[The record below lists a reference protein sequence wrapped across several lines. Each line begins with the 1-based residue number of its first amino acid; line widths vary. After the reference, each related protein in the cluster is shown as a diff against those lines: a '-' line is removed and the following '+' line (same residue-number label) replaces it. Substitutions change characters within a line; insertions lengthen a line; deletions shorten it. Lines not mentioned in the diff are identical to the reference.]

1 MGKSKGKIG
10 NVVTATLKG
19 QVIAKS
25 RNFSPANPKTTLQ
38 TNSRGKMSNAVMA
51 WQFLSTFLVFIAPFR
66 KSTEST
72 YNAFIRLT
80 KNSFS
85 NVIALSRALAV
96 TQLSGL
102 NFGSSNYPTMSSAVS
117 NFDSVS
123 CAWLTNGVPFE
134 QGMTLR
140 VININSLLGEN
151 VIAEH
156 QLTTVEFDLL
166 SLQVDCVQ
174 STSDFASA
182 YIYNESNNK
191 CSNVVFSVI

>member
-38 TNSRGKMSNAVMA
+38 TDSRGKMSNAVMA
-51 WQFLSTFLVFIAPFR
+51 WQFLSIYLVFIAPFR

-80 KNSFS
+80 KNSFTT
-85 NVIALSRALAV
+85 VIALSRALAV

-102 NFGSSNYPTMSSAVS
+102 NFGSSNYPTMSSAS
-117 NFDSVS
+117 AYMNTVS
-123 CAWLTNGVPFE
+123 CSWQTNGVPFE

-140 VININSLLGEN
+140 VININSNFGEH

-156 QLTTVEFDLL
+156 QLTTVEYNLL
-166 SLQVDCVQ
+166 TIDVACVLM
-174 STSDFASA
+174 TSDFASA